1 MPSVTIEIGAY
12 KVVRGEG
19 LLESISLGSCVGVA
33 LYDPTARIGG
43 LAHIMLPSSMF
54 SAHRENEA
62 MPTKYADVAIR
73 TMLEAMVA
81 MGAQRSRIVAKM
93 VGGACMFESA
103 MLDSTMNIGKRNSES
118 VRDILMAEKIPIIA
132 EDIGKSHGRTMQ
144 FDVASGAVQ
153 IRSAKMGNKS
163 L

>member
-1 MPSVTIEIGAY
+1 MPSITIEIGAY

-33 LYDPTARIGG
+33 LYDETARIGG

-54 SAHRENEA
+54 SARRESEA
-62 MPTKYADVAIR
+62 MPTKYADIAIR
-73 TMLEAMVA
+73 TMLEVMVA
-81 MGAQRSRIVAKM
+81 MGAQKNRIVAKI

-103 MLDSTMNIGKRNSES
+103 MLDTTMNIGKRNSEA
-118 VRDILMAEKIPIIA
+118 VRDILGEEKIPIIG
-132 EDIGKSHGRTMQ
+132 EDIGRSHGRTMQ
-144 FDVASGAVQ
+144 FDVATGHVQ